1 MFTKIKQK
9 VKNLK
14 IRQRMLMVYA
24 IGCFLPLLFVVF
36 FMFYSTKNS
45 LITMHLS
52 DERNMLQDARDEIE
66 ASMDLAVEL
75 SDKLFFDTSSQRVG
89 LLPISSG
96 TETFYDY
103 RQFGELRE
111 TVRKNFGNISSI
123 CVYVY
128 PDTVDHVDNKNYRLI
143 TDTIREKPW
152 FKKTMER
159 RGLPSWSYLT
169 DLGTGRRSIRLTRIF
184 YNRYHREEGVIS
196 ISLDPVL
203 TNDLIMDMENY
214 ALMTLNQSEVVH
226 ANFDITPEEVA
237 LLREKYEE
245 WNLERTFRF
254 RDMHCYLSAIEI
266 SPRFSEDTYEIMTL
280 RSEVEIASVVQG
292 VAARSMLPLIIA
304 ALIMFIAIFT
314 MNSWLSRRI
323 ENLGEAMHKVTEK
336 RYDVED
342 TGIREANDEIFEL
355 YNDMKKMVTDMQKLS
370 EDAANE
376 RIQREQLYSRQRDV
390 EFKMLTTQIN
400 PHFLYNTL
408 ENIRMLAM
416 IHNERD
422 IEDISV
428 RLTRLLRSSLEAG
441 GELKPLAWE
450 MDIVDCYIRIQDYR
464 FGDRITSSIE
474 YDQEKAKEVMV
485 MPFILQPFVE
495 NAYVHGMEEMEEG
508 GRIEIRAR
516 IEDCL
521 KLVIEDN
528 GRGMTEKE
536 LKEILSG
543 MNAVDELD
551 RTHIGIVNVNQ
562 RIRIRFGEAY
572 GVKFTSTFGKG
583 TKVEIRMPLIHLEKP
598 EN

>member
-1 MFTKIKQK
+1 MFTKIRQK

-52 DERNMLQDARDEIE
+52 DERSMLQDARDEIE

-203 TNDLIMDMENY
+203 TNDLIMDMEN
-214 ALMTLNQSEVVH
+214 
-226 ANFDITPEEVA
+226 
-237 LLREKYEE
+237 
-245 WNLERTFRF
+245 
-254 RDMHCYLSAIEI
+254 
-266 SPRFSEDTYEIMTL
+266 
-280 RSEVEIASVVQG
+280 
-292 VAARSMLPLIIA
+292 
-304 ALIMFIAIFT
+304 
-314 MNSWLSRRI
+314 
-323 ENLGEAMHKVTEK
+323 
-336 RYDVED
+336 
-342 TGIREANDEIFEL
+342 
-355 YNDMKKMVTDMQKLS
+355 
-370 EDAANE
+370 
-376 RIQREQLYSRQRDV
+376 
-390 EFKMLTTQIN
+390 
-400 PHFLYNTL
+400 
-408 ENIRMLAM
+408 
-416 IHNERD
+416 
-422 IEDISV
+422 
-428 RLTRLLRSSLEAG
+428 
-441 GELKPLAWE
+441 
-450 MDIVDCYIRIQDYR
+450 
-464 FGDRITSSIE
+464 
-474 YDQEKAKEVMV
+474 
-485 MPFILQPFVE
+485 
-495 NAYVHGMEEMEEG
+495 
-508 GRIEIRAR
+508 
-516 IEDCL
+516 
-521 KLVIEDN
+521 
-528 GRGMTEKE
+528 
-536 LKEILSG
+536 
-543 MNAVDELD
+543 
-551 RTHIGIVNVNQ
+551 
-562 RIRIRFGEAY
+562 
-572 GVKFTSTFGKG
+572 
-583 TKVEIRMPLIHLEKP
+583 
-598 EN
+598 